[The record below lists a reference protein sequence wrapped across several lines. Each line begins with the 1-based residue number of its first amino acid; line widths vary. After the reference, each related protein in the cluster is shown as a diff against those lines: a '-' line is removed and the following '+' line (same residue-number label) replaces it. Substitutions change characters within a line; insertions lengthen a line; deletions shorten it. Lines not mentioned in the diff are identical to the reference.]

1 VTRSIGDSYLAQYLD
16 QTPDVLISSVDELR
30 EMCGLIRRDSRL
42 SMNITSSCFMILGS
56 DGLWDSVSNDEAI
69 HFVQDRLVTTL
80 PAANSLQSISHDLG
94 TRCPS
99 LGSWLGFRS
108 HTSFASLGRIFSD

>member
-1 VTRSIGDSYLAQYLD
+1 
-16 QTPDVLISSVDELR
+16 
-30 EMCGLIRRDSRL
+30 
-42 SMNITSSCFMILGS
+42 MILGS

-69 HFVQDRLVTTL
+69 HFVQDRLAATL

-99 LGSWLGFRS
+99 LESCSVFALTRALFPLDASSATEAYMRGSSDNIGVCIVDLAAVFRM
-108 HTSFASLGRIFSD
+108 LD